1 MSYKEYF
8 SNEYFLTGVVLL
20 ITVVIIVARSRQSG
34 ERFRRIK
41 AGRRSEGEIRENE
54 FSIGKSFDTE
64 FVLETKD
71 LSKFCLL
78 LGTTGAGKTVTIK
91 NFFKAF
97 YGKGFPI
104 IYVDGKSSDELVS
117 FLIETTGG
125 NLKGFNCHN
134 FSSYNFL
141 KGSASEV
148 KDRII
153 CIKDQWESDYYKT
166 LASDYLQITL
176 KFLIDSEKEFTLQT
190 LLRLLNHKEL
200 ISEVRRQNSPLIE
213 SVVNLT
219 ESLKANELKGIYNHL
234 SLVIH
239 SDFGQYITEYD
250 QNSIVLEE
258 IIQNGEVAY
267 FKLPALKFPEF
278 ASFIGKVVIN
288 DIKSTIERVRKP
300 VLLIFDEF
308 SVFAGG
314 QVLNLIN
321 QGREFG
327 AHTIVGTQ
335 SLEDL
340 KEWADQILNNSNLLI
355 CHRVHS
361 NNTAESISKYFGTR
375 NAVQITQQLK
385 EGESLLVGSARMTRE
400 FHVHPDDLKTL
411 KVGECYVCQ
420 KDKSRIKKVTINYL

>member
-1 MSYKEYF
+1 MNWEDYKLYVLVGSVF
-8 SNEYFLTGVVLL
+8 VFMAYLL
-20 ITVVIIVARSRQSG
+20 IRWAKSSSNSVRVQQNKDTHLT
-34 ERFRRIK
+34 K
-41 AGRRSEGEIRENE
+41 DREAE
-54 FSIGKSFDTE
+54 FLIGKSFKSD
-64 FVLETKD
+64 FRLETKD
-71 LSKFCLL
+71 ISKFCLL

-91 NFFKAF
+91 NFYKAF
-97 YGKGFPI
+97 KNLGFPI
-104 IYVDGKSSDELVS
+104 IYVDGKSSDD
-117 FLIETTGG
+117 LIEFLHTESNG
-125 NLKGFNCHN
+125 KIHGFNCLDH
-134 FSSYNFL
+134 SSYDFL
-141 KGSASEV
+141 KGSPSEI

-176 KFLIDSEKEFTLQT
+176 KLLKEKDQKFTLET
-190 LLRLLNHKEL
+190 LLNLLNPSNLIKEA
-200 ISEVRRQNSPLIE
+200 RNSRSSLVEHI
-213 SVVNLT
+213 VNLT
-219 ESLKANELKGIYNHL
+219 DSIKSSELKGIYNHL
-234 SLVIH
+234 SMVIH
-239 SDFGQYITEYD
+239 SDFGDYITKHD
-250 QNSIVLEE
+250 SNVIVLED
-258 IIQNGEVAY
+258 IISRNESVY

-340 KEWADQILNNSNLLI
+340 KEWSDQILNNANLLI

-361 NNTAESISKYFGTR
+361 NNTAESVSKYFGTR
-375 NAVQITQQLK
+375 QSIQITQQLK
-385 EGESLLVGSARMTRE
+385 EGQSLNVGSARNTRE
-400 FHVHPDDLKTL
+400 FHVHPDDLKSL
-411 KVGECYVCQ
+411 KVGECFICQ
-420 KDKSRIKKVTINYL
+420 KDKSRIKKVQINYL